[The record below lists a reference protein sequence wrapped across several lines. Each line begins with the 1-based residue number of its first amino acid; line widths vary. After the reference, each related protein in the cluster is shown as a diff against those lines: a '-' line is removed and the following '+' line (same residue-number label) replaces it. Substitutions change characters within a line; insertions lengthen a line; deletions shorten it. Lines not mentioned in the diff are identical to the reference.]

1 MISIENV
8 TVQYPNG
15 QLGLRKLSLTIP
27 GQHLVFISGPS
38 GAGKTTL
45 AKLLALRIRPTEGKI
60 TVADNDLD
68 ELHGRQIAR
77 YRRSIGSIFQD
88 MPLLENKTVGEN
100 VALPLLINKNVK
112 TDLIQ
117 QVTNTLD
124 VVGLRNKLNDSPID
138 LTDSEQQRV
147 RIARA
152 IVTKPTLI
160 IADEPT
166 INMDPHLSVKIM
178 QIFKRLADR
187 KLTVVVTTHDRTH
200 LADPRNPVIE
210 MQDGQVFDAMQGV
223 VRRRAR

>member
-68 ELHGRQIAR
+68 ELQGRQIAR

-88 MPLLENKTVGEN
+88 MPLLENKTIGEN
-100 VALPLLINKNVK
+100 VALPLLINKHVK
-112 TDLIQ
+112 TDIDAASYQHIRCRWTSKQAQLQ
-117 QVTNTLD
+117 PN
-124 VVGLRNKLNDSPID
+124 RADS
-138 LTDSEQQRV
+138 
-147 RIARA
+147 
-152 IVTKPTLI
+152 
-160 IADEPT
+160 
-166 INMDPHLSVKIM
+166 
-178 QIFKRLADR
+178 F
-187 KLTVVVTTHDRTH
+187 
-200 LADPRNPVIE
+200 
-210 MQDGQVFDAMQGV
+210 
-223 VRRRAR
+223 